1 MPVTTWLRR
10 LRGPKSGVV
19 VGEEVVTPVAPA
31 DAVPVD
37 LPPPAATEP
46 APELPQAV
54 DLETPPLRAVEP
66 PSVSEETAAS
76 SPAPIFGASMA
87 YGWITDVGRVRDQ
100 DEDAVFV
107 FVAEQCSSMAMPPF
121 GLFILADGMGG
132 HHAGEVASA
141 VACQTVAAQI
151 MEHVYLPLLY
161 GDGDV
166 LKEGDGSVPSLTET
180 LAEAVQFAN
189 QEVFAS
195 TPGSGTTLTCA
206 LVVGNQLVI
215 GHVGDS
221 RAYLR
226 DGGGVVR
233 LLTNDHSMVKQLV
246 DIGQLTPE
254 AAAVHPRRNIL
265 YRAVGQG
272 GGLTVDVRA
281 LTLDG
286 DAQLLLCTDGLWG
299 LVPEA
304 ELWQIVTAASSVQG
318 ACEQLVAAANAAG
331 GTDNIT
337 AIVVELRHRVA
348 PEPGSAADESDHL
361 A

>member
-1 MPVTTWLRR
+1 MPVTAWLRR
-10 LRGPKSGVV
+10 LRGSKSGAV
-19 VGEEVVTPVAPA
+19 VGEEAAAPVVLA
-31 DAVPVD
+31 DAAPVD

-46 APELPQAV
+46 ALMPPQAL

-76 SPAPIFGASMA
+76 SPVPALGASMA

-107 FVAEQCSSMAMPPF
+107 FVAEQCSSMTMPPF

-161 GDGDV
+161 GDV

-206 LVVGNQLVI
+206 LVVGNHLVI

-226 DGGGVVR
+226 DDGGGVH

-299 LVPEA
+299 SVPDA
-304 ELWQIVTAASSVQG
+304 ELWQIVTAAPSAQG

-348 PEPGSAADESDHL
+348 PEPGER
-361 A
+361 